1 MTILYTKLEVQ
12 FLRLEQMTKHLWKMV
27 LLLIVFQRVFNQAK
41 LQIFPIFLFL
51 QQLSSLSSFK
61 RKISEA
67 QFAKE
72 AEMES

>member
-12 FLRLEQMTKHLWKMV
+12 LLRLEQMTKHLWKMV
-27 LLLIVFQRVFNQAK
+27 LLLIVFQRIFNQAK